1 MKTPLRF
8 RIQSELKR
16 TDYRRLR
23 ESLRKDSQIS
33 IELFP
38 GANFEFVSVS
48 AIVIAAEK
56 FGYKIKTEI
65 SFKQPIGFEV
75 YDHLELDDDV
85 HTNLAV
91 NRRGLRLSRIVIE
104 PSDLDR
110 DLNKL
115 LKTTTRIVNH
125 VCSRHDQ
132 LIKRTFML
140 DSGWIDKQ
148 LEKVA
153 DQQELAKRAET
164 PKPFGTIHAQSSKEA
179 KKRASNLIPLYKEY
193 DKTYLYA
200 AKRVYFLLP
209 HDFVANLLRCDA
221 VTMVREEEF
230 DKRGMPV
237 LRDLVYKKRLRKHEM
252 PDGITCY
259 YDLDEKTQRYLK
271 KHLEHRNP

>member
-1 MKTPLRF
+1 MRF
-8 RIQSELKR
+8 RIESELKR

-48 AIVIAAEK
+48 AVVIAAEK

-75 YDHLELDDDV
+75 YDHLELDEDV

-104 PSDLDR
+104 PSDLER

-115 LKTTTRIVNH
+115 LKTTTRVVNH
-125 VCSRHDQ
+125 VCSRHDR
-132 LIKRTFML
+132 LIKRTFVL
-140 DSGWIDKQ
+140 DSGWVDKQ
-148 LEKVA
+148 LEKIA

-179 KKRASNLIPLYKEY
+179 KKRASNLIPLYKGY

-230 DKRGMPV
+230 DKRGMIV

-252 PDGITCY
+252 LDGITCY

>member
-8 RIQSELKR
+8 RIESELKR

-38 GANFEFVSVS
+38 GADFEFVSVS

-65 SFKQPIGFEV
+65 SLKQPIGFEV
-75 YDHLELDDDV
+75 YDYLALDEDV
-85 HTNLAV
+85 HTNLVV

-115 LKTTTRIVNH
+115 LKTTARIVNH
-125 VCSRHDQ
+125 VCSRHDR
-132 LIKRTFML
+132 LVKRTFVL

-230 DKRGMPV
+230 DKRGMSV

-252 PDGITCY
+252 LDGITCY

>member
-1 MKTPLRF
+1 MKTSLRF
-8 RIQSELKR
+8 RIENELKR
-16 TDYRRLR
+16 TDYRRLQ
-23 ESLRKDSQIS
+23 ESLRKDSRIS

-38 GANFEFVSVS
+38 GANFELVSVS

-75 YDHLELDDDV
+75 YGHLELDDDV
-85 HTNLAV
+85 QTNLAV

-125 VCSRHDQ
+125 VCSRHDR
-132 LIKRTFML
+132 LITRTFVL
-140 DSGWIDKQ
+140 DSGWVDKQ
-148 LEKVA
+148 LEKIA
-153 DQQELAKRAET
+153 AQQELAKRAET

-200 AKRVYFLLP
+200 AKGVYFLLP

-230 DKRGMPV
+230 DKRGMLV
-237 LRDLVYKKRLRKHEM
+237 LRDLVYKKRLKKHEM
-252 PDGITCY
+252 LDGITCY

>member
-1 MKTPLRF
+1 METPLRF
-8 RIQSELKR
+8 RIESELKR

-48 AIVIAAEK
+48 AVVIAAEK

-75 YDHLELDDDV
+75 YDHLELDEDV

-104 PSDLDR
+104 PSDLER

-115 LKTTTRIVNH
+115 LKTTTRVVNH
-125 VCSRHDQ
+125 VCSRHDR
-132 LIKRTFML
+132 LIKRTFVL
-140 DSGWIDKQ
+140 DSGWVDKQ
-148 LEKVA
+148 LEKIA

-179 KKRASNLIPLYKEY
+179 KKRASNLIPLYKGY

-230 DKRGMPV
+230 DKRGMIV

-252 PDGITCY
+252 LDGITCY

>member
-48 AIVIAAEK
+48 AIAIAAEK

-75 YDHLELDDDV
+75 YDHLELDEDV

-110 DLNKL
+110 DLNKV

-125 VCSRHDQ
+125 VCSRHDR
-132 LIKRTFML
+132 LIKRTFVL
-140 DSGWIDKQ
+140 DSEWVDKQ
-148 LEKVA
+148 LEKIA
-153 DQQELAKRAET
+153 AQQELAKRAET
-164 PKPFGTIHAQSSKEA
+164 SKPFGTIHAQSSKEA
-179 KKRASNLIPLYKEY
+179 KKRASNMIPLYKEY

-252 PDGITCY
+252 LDGITCY